1 MARVALSLAIVL
13 LAGGEASAQASSAA
27 RKAAKEVME
36 FLRTKF
42 AREVA
47 EEGAEK
53 VESRL
58 AVAITKHGDGVAAAA
73 RRVGPRVALSA
84 AERWGADGAKL
95 LATFGDDGA
104 RLLAVN
110 GPGAMTVMKNL
121 GDEGIDLMI
130 RTNTGITARRLPDI
144 AEAIQASGR
153 SRDVLAVLEKYGDRA
168 CNFIW
173 RNKGTIFAA
182 AALTAFLA
190 NPAPYLD
197 GVVKLVEAPARHIAG
212 STSWTSVI
220 VVATILIAALAAFRM
235 FLLRRSRAVANPSSA
250 D

>member
-27 RKAAKEVME
+27 RKAAKELME
-36 FLRTKF
+36 FLRTRF

-58 AVAITKHGDGVAAAA
+58 AVAITKHGDDVAAAA
-73 RRVGPRVALSA
+73 RRVGPRVTLSA
-84 AERWGADGAKL
+84 AERWGADGAKFL
-95 LATFGDDGA
+95 SAFGDDGA
-104 RLLAVN
+104 RLLATN

-121 GDEGIDLMI
+121 GEEGVDLMI
-130 RTNTGITARRLPDI
+130 RTNSGITARRLPDI
-144 AEAIQASGR
+144 AEAIKASGR

-168 CNFIW
+168 CNFMW

-197 GVVKLVEAPARHIAG
+197 GVARLVEAPARQIAA
-212 STSWTSVI
+212 STNWTAVLL
-220 VVATILIAALAAFRM
+220 VATGLVAGLAALRM
-235 FLLRRSRAVANPSSA
+235 FVFRRPPRPV
-250 D
+250 